1 LPTRNN
7 TCASAACEQHERA
20 PAENIAARQQDAA
33 KSTYIAR
40 LSSKFATQATMNE
53 LVNDL
58 GGNSTG
64 GAGVQCSTS
73 TWNAAD
79 LGCINTYK
87 VDSQIFV
94 T

>member
-1 LPTRNN
+1 
-7 TCASAACEQHERA
+7 
-20 PAENIAARQQDAA
+20 
-33 KSTYIAR
+33 
-40 LSSKFATQATMNE
+40 MNE
-53 LVNDL
+53 LV

-73 TWNAAD
+73 SAWDTVD